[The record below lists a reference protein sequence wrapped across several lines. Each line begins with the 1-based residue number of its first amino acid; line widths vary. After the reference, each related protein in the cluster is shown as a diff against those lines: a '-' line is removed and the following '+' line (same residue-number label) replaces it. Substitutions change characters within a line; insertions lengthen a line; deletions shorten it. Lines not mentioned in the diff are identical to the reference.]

1 MGLTYQDQFY
11 SDKVQLIVGTDEAG
25 RGPLAGPVV
34 AAAVILPK
42 DYKNDR
48 INDSKQLSEKQRE
61 ALFTEIHEH
70 ALAIGVGV
78 VSADEIDQINIYEAA
93 RKAMKLAIADMK
105 HSFDLILTDCM
116 KLPGYDVPVID
127 IVKGDAKALPIAAA
141 SIIAKV
147 TRDRMMDELD
157 SQFPNFHFL
166 KNKGYGTKEHLDALK
181 KFGPIEH
188 IHRKTF
194 KPVEKIIHGEMN
206 LFEDF

>member
-93 RKAMKLAIADMK
+93 RKAMKLAISDMK
-105 HSFDLILTDCM
+105 HSFDLVLTDCM

-157 SQFPNFHFL
+157 SQFPNFHFS

>member
-11 SDKVQLIVGTDEAG
+11 SDKVHLIVGTDEAG

-34 AAAVILPK
+34 AAAVIFPE
-42 DYKNDR
+42 DYQNDK
-48 INDSKQLSEKQRE
+48 INDSKQLSEKQRR
-61 ALFTEIHEH
+61 ALFSEIKEH
-70 ALAIGVGV
+70 AIAVGVGI

-105 HSFDLILTDCM
+105 HDFDLVLTDCM

-147 TRDRMMDELD
+147 TRDEMMDELD
-157 SQFPNFHFL
+157 KEYPNYKFS
-166 KNKGYGTKEHLDALK
+166 KNKGYGTKDHLDALK
-181 KFGPIEH
+181 KYGPIEH

-194 KPVEKIIHGEMN
+194 KPVEKILHGEMN